1 MSELKAAIFDL
12 GVTLIRTER
21 SKPFQERL
29 LELGVS
35 RDEDEIQKAF
45 DFSDKVD
52 TKVANIRKDEIMQIQ
67 QEISLE
73 LNKKLIGNSYSVIID
88 NYDLS
93 KKLYMGRSYA
103 YAPDDADGYI
113 YISSSEKLEIGNIYT
128 VVITDVDAYE
138 LKAKLLK

>member
-45 DFSDKVD
+45 DFSDKYFMKNYPGELGQDPKDFYAFICFGWGNDIFAFD
-52 TKVANIRKDEIMQIQ
+52 T
-67 QEISLE
+67 
-73 LNKKLIGNSYSVIID
+73 LI
-88 NYDLS
+88 
-93 KKLYMGRSYA
+93 
-103 YAPDDADGYI
+103 
-113 YISSSEKLEIGNIYT
+113 
-128 VVITDVDAYE
+128 
-138 LKAKLLK
+138 